1 MNMEDMFRKG
11 GYWSADAQLKPIAIE
26 NKISGT
32 PNRYDSNIVGHL
44 KGLCTML
51 SKNPKMRKEVIS
63 WALGIVGVSV
73 GVGVIIGRISKKND
87 LDKLSDKE
95 ISEIAN
101 KIADAINEQNKST
114 DHHEDRDQKE

>member
-1 MNMEDMFRKG
+1 
-11 GYWSADAQLKPIAIE
+11 
-26 NKISGT
+26 
-32 PNRYDSNIVGHL
+32 
-44 KGLCTML
+44 
-51 SKNPKMRKEVIS
+51 MRKEVIS

>member
-1 MNMEDMFRKG
+1 MFRKG
-11 GYWSADAQLKPIAIE
+11 GYWFADTQLKPIAIE

-32 PNRYDSNIVGHL
+32 PNPYDSNIVGHL

-73 GVGVIIGRISKKND
+73 GVGVIVGRISKKND
-87 LDKLSDKE
+87 LYKLSDKE

-101 KIADAINEQNKST
+101 KIADAINEQHKTN
-114 DHHEDRDQKE
+114 DHHEDEDGDQKE